1 MMLFIGIDLG
11 VLLYVRRGKWVIL
24 EYTLHFLVH
33 CSSGCGRFSAGL
45 VNWISTVF
53 RVKSGAHL
61 KASHI
66 KASVQNET
74 GRERRSILCSDETR
88 ASLGRPDCNYL
99 PLEFSQDKH

>member
-66 KASVQNET
+66 KASVQNEIEAEK
-74 GRERRSILCSDETR
+74 GEAYCIQMKPVEV
-88 ASLGRPDCNYL
+88 
-99 PLEFSQDKH
+99 

>member
-11 VLLYVRRGKWVIL
+11 VLLYVRRRKWVIL

-53 RVKSGAHL
+53 RVKSGAH
-61 KASHI
+61 I
-66 KASVQNET
+66 KSSVQNEIEAEKGEAYCIQT
-74 GRERRSILCSDETR
+74 KLVEV
-88 ASLGRPDCNYL
+88 
-99 PLEFSQDKH
+99 